1 MDNITYKIIYDFC
14 LKHDKVPPLK
24 RVDDKRKEIA
34 LSWIVGEYT
43 NDYERLRND
52 LYERCK
58 NLPENLSFEYFC
70 QVLRNKKPT
79 REEQAYTPLI
89 LH

>member
-14 LKHDKVPPLK
+14 LEHDRVPPIK
-24 RVDDKRKEIA
+24 RVDGRGKDKA
-34 LSWIVGEYT
+34 LSWIVGAYT
-43 NDYERLRND
+43 DDYERLRND
-52 LYERCK
+52 LNERCK
-58 NLPENLSFEYFC
+58 NLPENLSLEYFC